1 MPRRLPGFAI
11 GLSAISFCI
20 AGLATTPSPAQ
31 TSAAAPPTTP
41 PAGKLDP
48 VAIQALTGMGKYLMS
63 LKNFELNTKA
73 TLERQIDESDM
84 KLSFSYEGHYEV
96 QRPNGFHI
104 EMKSDRQVRDF
115 FFDGKNFTINIP
127 REKAYATVAM
137 PGKIVDALDGIYD
150 NYGISLPLADLFYWA
165 DAGAP
170 TDGLSTAMHVGY
182 AKVNGQEA
190 DQFFYRGDDLDF
202 QIWIARGAKPL
213 PLRMAI
219 TTRSNPAKPS
229 YVADLTWNTAPS
241 FAASS
246 FTFRPGAGTSAIDLA
261 TVSHDGE
268 Q

>member
-1 MPRRLPGFAI
+1 MPKRLSGLAI

-20 AGLATTPSPAQ
+20 AA
-31 TSAAAPPTTP
+31 AAAPPLTAQTPPAAPAASP

-48 VAIQALTGMGKYLMS
+48 VAIQALTGMGKYLMT
-63 LKNFELNTKA
+63 LKSFELNTKA

-96 QRPNGFHI
+96 ARPNGFHI

-115 FFDGKNFTINIP
+115 YFDGKNFTVFIP
-127 REKAYATVAM
+127 REKAYATVAT
-137 PGKIVDALDGIYD
+137 PGKIVDAVDAIYD
-150 NYGISLPLADLFYWA
+150 KYGISLPLADLFYWA

-213 PLRMAI
+213 PLRIAI
-219 TTRSNPAKPS
+219 TTRSSPAKPS

-261 TVSHDGE
+261 TVSQDGE